1 MRRTGVVVWREVAL
15 QLRRDIDANVFPSNE
30 RLPNEQKLAEQY
42 GVNRHTLR
50 QAIGS
55 LVEQGILV
63 VRQGKG
69 TLLQQGGLDYPL
81 TERTRFT
88 ENISKQ
94 NRVAT
99 GRLIRCDRVAAPE
112 DIAKDLQIGTKTILL
127 LLEVLHL
134 SDGRPITLTEHYFP
148 LPRFEGL
155 DEFYRQ
161 TSSVTEAIARHGVKD
176 YRRRITRL
184 LSRMPTSREASL
196 LKQPKSQPVVFVRA
210 INVDEYDKPVELCIS
225 RFSAER
231 VQFVIE
237 T

>member
-1 MRRTGVVVWREVAL
+1 MERRAHMRRTGVVVWREVAL

-69 TLLQQGGLDYPL
+69 TLLQEGGLDYPL

-134 SDGRPITLTEHYFP
+134 SDGRPITLTEC
-148 LPRFEGL
+148 
-155 DEFYRQ
+155 
-161 TSSVTEAIARHGVKD
+161 GVW
-176 YRRRITRL
+176 
-184 LSRMPTSREASL
+184 
-196 LKQPKSQPVVFVRA
+196 
-210 INVDEYDKPVELCIS
+210 
-225 RFSAER
+225 
-231 VQFVIE
+231 
-237 T
+237 